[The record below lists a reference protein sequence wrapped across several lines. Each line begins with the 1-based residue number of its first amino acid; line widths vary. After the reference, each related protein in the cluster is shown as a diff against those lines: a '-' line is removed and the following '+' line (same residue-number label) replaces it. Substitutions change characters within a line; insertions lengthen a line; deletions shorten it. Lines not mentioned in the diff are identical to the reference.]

1 MGKENKEKKTKRTDL
16 KSELDKQVAVLKT
29 NCKDAAFFDSQIEKI
44 LSLKGQIDVEE
55 VRLLIKEKDVLR
67 EYKGETFYIALTKKG
82 AMFHSYSGYTVFAT
96 DRNLSSLYQ
105 TLAFFVD
112 DMAEALEKA
121 DDEEKKNIETDMMAK
136 LHILLAPTWCFSDVN
151 ATFEIATTVVH
162 ELNAMADRLENEP
175 LKEED
180 EKANADFEEAVKGA
194 EYIGEKL
201 EEEKQQQ

>member
-16 KSELDKQVAVLKT
+16 KSELDKQVAALKT

-82 AMFHSYSGYTVFAT
+82 AMFHSYGGYTVFAT
-96 DRNLSSLYQ
+96 DRNFSSLYQ

-136 LHILLAPTWCFSDVN
+136 LHILLAPTWCFGDVN

>member
-1 MGKENKEKKTKRTDL
+1 MGKENKEKKTKKTDL
-16 KSELDKQVAVLKT
+16 KSELDKQVAALKT

-67 EYKGETFYIALTKKG
+67 EYNGETFYIALTKKG
-82 AMFHSYSGYTVFAT
+82 AMFHSYGGYTVFAT
-96 DRNLSSLYQ
+96 DRNFSSLYQ

-112 DMAEALEKA
+112 DMTEALEKA

-136 LHILLAPTWCFSDVN
+136 LHILLAPTWCFGDVN

-180 EKANADFEEAVKGA
+180 EKANAEFEEAVKGA

>member
-1 MGKENKEKKTKRTDL
+1 MGKESKEKKTKRTDL
-16 KSELDKQVAVLKT
+16 KSELDKQVAALKT

-82 AMFHSYSGYTVFAT
+82 AMFHSYGGYTVFAT
-96 DRNLSSLYQ
+96 DRNFSSLYQ

-112 DMAEALEKA
+112 DMTEALEKA

-136 LHILLAPTWCFSDVN
+136 LHILLAPTWCFGDVN

-180 EKANADFEEAVKGA
+180 EKANAEFEEAVKGA